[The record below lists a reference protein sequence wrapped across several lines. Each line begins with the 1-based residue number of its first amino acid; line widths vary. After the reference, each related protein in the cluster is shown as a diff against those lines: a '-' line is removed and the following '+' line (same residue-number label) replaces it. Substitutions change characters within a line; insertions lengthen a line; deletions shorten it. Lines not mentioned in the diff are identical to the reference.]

1 MIGMHDA
8 SGSHGALVD
17 RHVEGVDDQLG
28 ILDGV
33 DGPTDDPAAVGIH
46 YAAAVNLAFPRGM
59 FRDVADPEFI
69 QA

>member
-1 MIGMHDA
+1 
-8 SGSHGALVD
+8 
-17 RHVEGVDDQLG
+17 LG

-33 DGPTDDPAAVGIH
+33 DGPTNDPAAAGIH
-46 YAAAVNLAFPRGM
+46 HAAAVNLAFPRGM

>member
-1 MIGMHDA
+1 MHDA
-8 SGSHGALVD
+8 SGAHGAHGALVD

-33 DGPTDDPAAVGIH
+33 DGPTDDPAAAGIH
-46 YAAAVNLAFPRGM
+46 HAAAVNLAFPRGM